1 MDLEDL
7 ELMFYAFQNDF
18 GLAML
23 GLAVLFG
30 FILAFAVGANDSA
43 NSWGTPVGAGTVS
56 FGVAVILGSI
66 TETLGAVILSGGV
79 VSGISGSSS
88 IVKIKKYQSLI
99 NETEFGR
106 MLMHRTETSS
116 LVLGTWWIWRPK
128 DQKEALRESWKWS
141 DQDL

>member
-88 IVKIKKYQSLI
+88 IVKIKKYQSLS
-99 NETEFGR
+99 NETEFGKFQ
-106 MLMHRTETSS
+106 
-116 LVLGTWWIWRPK
+116 VG
-128 DQKEALRESWKWS
+128 
-141 DQDL
+141 